1 MQRTIRNLSLA
12 ATVMLAV
19 PAFQPADAAG
29 PFDGTYAGTTTN
41 TQGGGGAGCGDGG
54 PSSRRVVDNVMT
66 TQYASRDI
74 RIKIAAD
81 GTIDDSASVGSA
93 LLTIKG
99 KITGNTM
106 SYTFVSQRC
115 AFRFDGT
122 KG

>member
-1 MQRTIRNLSLA
+1 MTLSIRSFALA
-12 ATVMLAV
+12 AAIFSAMPLL
-19 PAFQPADAAG
+19 PSADAAG

-41 TQGGGGAGCGDGG
+41 TQAGGGAGCGDGG
-54 PSSRRVVDNVMT
+54 PGSRTVVDSVMT
-66 TQYASRDI
+66 TKYASQDV
-74 RIKIAAD
+74 RIKIGAD

-122 KG
+122 KR